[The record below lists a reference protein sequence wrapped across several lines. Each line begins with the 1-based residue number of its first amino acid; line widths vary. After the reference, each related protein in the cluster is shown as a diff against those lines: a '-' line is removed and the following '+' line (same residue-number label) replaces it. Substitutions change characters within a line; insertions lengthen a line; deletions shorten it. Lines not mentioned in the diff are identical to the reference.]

1 MPPTGPEWG
10 LVRVEAREDDEPLF
24 RGRYLP
30 AGATGTQKD
39 KAHCLFCGFT
49 FTAAAHLIRAHVARA
64 EGLNVKPCTG
74 ERRRGG
80 RAAGCA
86 APPAMTTRLFECV
99 RIEHAL
105 CLTAAL

>member
-64 EGLNVKPCTG
+64 EGLNVKPC
-74 ERRRGG
+74 
-80 RAAGCA
+80 
-86 APPAMTTRLFECV
+86 
-99 RIEHAL
+99 
-105 CLTAAL
+105 CLR